1 MSLLKTQIS
10 FLKKGKLSSGEKV
23 WPIFSRSI
31 EHNKRQGTPY
41 MAPESTLTNFVQL
54 IISFFWDLRSR

>member
-1 MSLLKTQIS
+1 MRLLKTQI
-10 FLKKGKLSSGEKV
+10 FLKKSIFHVKKRLSAS
-23 WPIFSRSI
+23 FSRTTG
-31 EHNKRQGTPY
+31 HNKRQGTPY